1 MKRMQH
7 VSNLHLADMSY
18 KIKITHC
25 GYDVLGNWELEYM
38 RRFGEIREGDY
49 LLTITH
55 TEDEWL
61 RVDNR
66 TLDPYM
72 TDGKMFVIEA
82 DFATW
87 LHERGMEY
95 KNIQSIPF
103 IFEYVLF
110 VLLRN
115 EGDAALMKLA
125 FSK

>member
-1 MKRMQH
+1 
-7 VSNLHLADMSY
+7 MSY